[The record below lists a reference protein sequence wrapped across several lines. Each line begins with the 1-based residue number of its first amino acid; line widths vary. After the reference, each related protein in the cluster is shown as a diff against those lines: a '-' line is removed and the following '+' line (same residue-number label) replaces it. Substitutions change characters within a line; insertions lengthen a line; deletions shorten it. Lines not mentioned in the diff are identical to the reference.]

1 MKLEV
6 NGQVR
11 QVDAPDEL
19 PLLWTQGSAEERR
32 QDVGRADPSRLDPPA
47 GALGLVARLRS
58 RAGASAARGV
68 HARLQDLGG
77 RGRPVR
83 PSPHSAR

>member
-6 NGQVR
+6 NGQG
-11 QVDAPDEL
+11 P
-19 PLLWTQGSAEERR
+19 
-32 QDVGRADPSRLDPPA
+32 PSRRSGRDA
-47 GALGLVARLRS
+47 AALGAAPSVRDDRGEVRLRDGAVLGMHLVARLRS